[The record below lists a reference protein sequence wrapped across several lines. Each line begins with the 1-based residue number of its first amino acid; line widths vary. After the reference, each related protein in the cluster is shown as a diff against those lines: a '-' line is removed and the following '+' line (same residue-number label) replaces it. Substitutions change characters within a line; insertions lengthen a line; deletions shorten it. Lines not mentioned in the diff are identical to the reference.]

1 MEEKR
6 NIDDFEDNV
15 LHDQEES
22 FQPSQDDLDPVQE
35 EQSSLKE
42 KNAQLENELAESKNQ
57 LARAVA
63 DLENVRRRARKE
75 KEDAV
80 KYASVPLV
88 ESLLPVLDNF
98 ERALDAAE
106 VSEEDK
112 GFLDGVEMVYRQ
124 LLQALSDSGLTLVE
138 AVGTPFDPHVHN
150 AVLQVDSD
158 EHESGIVVEELQSGY
173 RYRDRVI
180 RPTMVKV
187 ST

>member
-1 MEEKR
+1 VKNEQNLELARDKEEHSEPVSEKKEEPISVLEEKLLAAQQR
-6 NIDDFEDNV
+6 
-15 LHDQEES
+15 QE
-22 FQPSQDDLDPVQE
+22 
-35 EQSSLKE
+35 
-42 KNAQLENELAESKNQ
+42 QLENELVEAKNQ

-63 DLENVRRRARKE
+63 DLENARRRARKE

-80 KYASVPLV
+80 KYAAVPLI

-98 ERALDAAE
+98 ERALDSAN
-106 VSEEDK
+106 VTEENR

-124 LLQALSDSGLTLVE
+124 LLQALSDSGLSLVE
-138 AVGTPFDPHVHN
+138 AVGMPFDPHVHN
-150 AVLQVDSD
+150 AVMQVEST
-158 EHESGIVVEELQSGY
+158 EYESGIVVEELQPGY

>member
-35 EQSSLKE
+35 ELASLKE
-42 KNAQLENELAESKNQ
+42 KSAQLENELAESKNQ